1 MRITPDKALDVQLN
15 GQDVRLTIEAAS
27 TGGKALVVPV
37 TAITAG
43 ADGRTV
49 VTVRAGS
56 GVQKRVE
63 VRPGTSGDGFVAVVP
78 VVKDTLRTGDRV
90 VTGVRK

>member
-1 MRITPDKALDVQLN
+1 M
-15 GQDVRLTIEAAS
+15 
-27 TGGKALVVPV
+27 VPI

-49 VTVRAGS
+49 VTVVTGS
-56 GVQKRVE
+56 GDQKRVE
-63 VRPGTSGDGFVAVVP
+63 VRPGTSGDGYVSVEPVARAA
-78 VVKDTLRTGDRV
+78 LRAGDRV